1 MDELEALKQRIIAE
15 TAAKEAY
22 KRQQIEERM
31 PSWVAVSDA
40 VDAAFTNTAQRT
52 LIKRLCR
59 VVYWLAK
66 NRED

>member
-31 PSWVAVSDA
+31 PSWAAVSDA
-40 VDAAFTNTAQRT
+40 VDAAFANTAQRT

>member
-22 KRQQIEERM
+22 KRKQIEERM

>member
-1 MDELEALKQRIIAE
+1 MDEFEALQQQIIAE
-15 TAAKEAY
+15 TAAKDAY
-22 KRQQIEERM
+22 KRKQIEERL
-31 PSWVAVSDA
+31 PSWTAVSDA
-40 VDAAFTNTAQRT
+40 VDAAFTNTAQRN

>member
-1 MDELEALKQRIIAE
+1 MDEYTEEIKAMMEEVSTRE
-15 TAAKEAY
+15 SR
-22 KRQQIEERM
+22 RQTYLHENF
-31 PSWVAVSDA
+31 PAWAAVSDA
-40 VDAAFTNTAQRT
+40 VDAAFSNTAQRT

>member
-1 MDELEALKQRIIAE
+1 MDDFETLQRQIIAE
-15 TAAKEAY
+15 TVAREDY
-22 KRQQIEERM
+22 KRQRIEERL

>member
-1 MDELEALKQRIIAE
+1 MDEFEALQQQIIAE
-15 TAAKEAY
+15 TAAKAAY
-22 KRQQIEERM
+22 KRQQIEERL
-31 PSWVAVSDA
+31 PSWTAVSDA
-40 VDAAFTNTAQRT
+40 VDAAFTNTAQRN

>member
-1 MDELEALKQRIIAE
+1 MDELERQIIAE
-15 TAAKEAY
+15 TVAREDY
-22 KRQQIEERM
+22 KRKQIEERL
-31 PSWVAVSDA
+31 PSWASVSDA
-40 VDAAFTNTAQRT
+40 VDAAFSNTAQRT

>member
-1 MDELEALKQRIIAE
+1 MDEIIAQLMTE
-15 TAAKEAY
+15 QVAKEDY
-22 KRQQIEERM
+22 RRQQIEERL
-31 PSWVAVSDA
+31 PSWAVVSDA
-40 VDAAFTNTAQRT
+40 VNAAFSNTAQRT

>member
-31 PSWVAVSDA
+31 PRWVAVSDA

>member
-15 TAAKEAY
+15 TAAKEVY